1 MPKAFVH
8 HMNVTRISNWGRSS
22 SWRHLQT
29 QTGTL
34 RTSPPPSKRH
44 RTVLLL
50 YRTSGK
56 CPPSLWTPSAPSR
69 PPYSCPTPRLLQCR
83 PTKGTGRSLASNGN
97 VVIIADVPSRSLSS
111 SCGGWYTG
119 GLRVVVP
126 GHVSVIFQFCL
137 APFCPSGGVFF
148 DLFAFV
154 E

>member
-8 HMNVTRISNWGRSS
+8 NMNVTRISNWGRSS

-97 VVIIADVPSRSLSS
+97 VVIIADVPQP
-111 SCGGWYTG
+111 
-119 GLRVVVP
+119 VVVVVMWWVVYWGFTCRRAGP
-126 GHVSVIFQFCL
+126 CVCYFPILSCAFLSFGWCL
-137 APFCPSGGVFF
+137 F
-148 DLFAFV
+148 
-154 E
+154 